1 VTAFLVHA
9 QAPPREGSTVAPPP
23 HRCLVEHLRNA
34 AGVLGS
40 HAARGSMNH
49 PSEEV
54 RGRIFTTG
62 GTPIPRS
69 ICSFCKVDS
78 QARTSTCCVTVAVV
92 LGSEMGTRP
101 SPRGLMPR
109 RDAASRFFTQIHTSS
124 VFTAR
129 SMIAASEGSVD
140 RGGRIHGHASESD
153 ADGGGDMEL
162 PSSCLRFVQEPDP

>member
-1 VTAFLVHA
+1 
-9 QAPPREGSTVAPPP
+9 
-23 HRCLVEHLRNA
+23 
-34 AGVLGS
+34 
-40 HAARGSMNH
+40 
-49 PSEEV
+49 
-54 RGRIFTTG
+54 
-62 GTPIPRS
+62 
-69 ICSFCKVDS
+69 
-78 QARTSTCCVTVAVV
+78 V
-92 LGSEMGTRP
+92 LGSEMGVRP

-129 SMIAASEGSVD
+129 SMTAASEGSVD